1 VGKNKGV
8 QFAVAFLLSL
18 GLSVP
23 VAFAAETIR
32 IGETGSALGAMR
44 ALGEAFRKQYPNMEV
59 VVVPGLG
66 SGGGRKA
73 LMGGALDVAVTAR
86 PWKGAEKIDGA
97 VARLY
102 GWSPFVMAVASK
114 NPAANLTIQDILDI
128 YSSGKKTNWPDGQW
142 HRLIL
147 RPLADSDTEMVLNIG
162 PDMEHAVKIAHRREG
177 MKIAITDEESAEA
190 IQSTPGA
197 VGTSMLSLIVS
208 EKRRFKALS
217 IKGVVPSIKTVAD
230 ESYPWFK
237 SFYLVTK
244 ADSAPSLRSF
254 VEFVLSA
261 RGWQILLT
269 LGHWLPEAKTA
280 P

>member
-8 QFAVAFLLSL
+8 QLAVAFLLSL

-23 VAFAAETIR
+23 AAFAAETIR
-32 IGETGSALGAMR
+32 IGGTGSALGTMR
-44 ALGEAFRKQYPNMEV
+44 ALGEAFRKQHPNIEI

-86 PWKGAEKIDGA
+86 TWKSAEKLDGP

-102 GWSPFVMAVASK
+102 GWSPFVMAVSAK
-114 NPAANLTIQDILDI
+114 NSAANLTIQDILDI
-128 YSSGKKTNWPDGQW
+128 HGGKKTTWPDGQRL
-142 HRLIL
+142 RLIL
-147 RPLADSDTEMVLNIG
+147 RQLTDSDTEMLLSIG
-162 PDMEHAVKIAHRREG
+162 PDMERAVKSAHQREG

-197 VGTSMLSLIVS
+197 IGTSMLSLIIS
-208 EKRRFKALS
+208 EKRPLKALS
-217 IKGVVPSIKTVAD
+217 IKGIVPSVKSIAD
-230 ESYPWFK
+230 GSYPWFK

-244 ADSAPSLRSF
+244 ADSSPSSRSF
-254 VEFVLSA
+254 VEFALFA
-261 RGWQILLT
+261 RGRQLLST

>member
-1 VGKNKGV
+1 MGKNKGV

-23 VAFAAETIR
+23 AAFAGETIR
-32 IGETGSALGAMR
+32 IGGTGGALRTMR
-44 ALGEAFRKQYPNMEV
+44 ALGEAFRKQHPNMEV

-86 PWKGAEKIDGA
+86 PWKGAEKLDGA

-102 GWSPFVMAVASK
+102 GRSPFVMAVSAK
-114 NPAANLTIQDILDI
+114 NPAANLTIQDILEI
-128 YSSGKKTNWPDGQW
+128 HNGKKTTWPDGRRL
-142 HRLIL
+142 RLIL
-147 RPLADSDTEMVLNIG
+147 RQLTDSDTEMLLSIG
-162 PDMEHAVKIAHRREG
+162 PDMERAVKSAHQREG

-197 VGTSMLSLIVS
+197 VGTSMLSLIIS
-208 EKRRFKALS
+208 EKRPLKALS
-217 IKGVVPSIKTVAD
+217 IKGIVPSVKSIAD
-230 ESYPWFK
+230 GSYPWFK

-244 ADSAPSLRSF
+244 ADSSPSSRSF
-254 VEFVLSA
+254 VEFALSA
-261 RGWQILLT
+261 RGRQILST

>member
-1 VGKNKGV
+1 MNKGI
-8 QFAVAFLLSL
+8 QFAGAFLLSL

-23 VAFAAETIR
+23 AAFAAETIR
-32 IGETGSALGAMR
+32 IGGTGSALGTMR
-44 ALGEAFRKQYPNMEV
+44 ALGEAFRKQYSNIEV

-73 LMGGALDVAVTAR
+73 LMGGALEIAVTAR
-86 PWKGAEKIDGA
+86 PWKIAEKLHGA

-102 GWSPFVMAVASK
+102 GWSPFVMAVAAK

-128 YSSGKKTNWPDGQW
+128 YGGKKTSWPDGQRL
-142 HRLIL
+142 RLIL
-147 RPLADSDTEMVLNIG
+147 RPLTDSDTEMLLNIG
-162 PDMEHAVKIAHRREG
+162 PDMEQAVRSAHQREG

-190 IQSTPGA
+190 TQSTPGA
-197 VGTSMLSLIVS
+197 VGTSTVALIVS
-208 EKRRFKALS
+208 ERRPLKALS
-217 IKGVVPSIKTVAD
+217 IKGVVPSVKSIAD
-230 ESYPWFK
+230 GSYPWFK

-244 ADSAPSLRSF
+244 ADSSPSSRSF

-261 RGWQILLT
+261 RGRQLLST
-269 LGHWLPEAKTA
+269 LGYGLPMTQPA

>member
-1 VGKNKGV
+1 MGMNKGI
-8 QFAVAFLLSL
+8 QFAGAFLLSL

-23 VAFAAETIR
+23 AAFAAETIR
-32 IGETGSALGAMR
+32 IGGTGSALGTMR
-44 ALGEAFRKQYPNMEV
+44 ALGEAFRKQYSNIEV

-73 LMGGALDVAVTAR
+73 LMGGALEVAVTAR
-86 PWKGAEKIDGA
+86 PWKGAEKLHGA

-102 GWSPFVMAVASK
+102 GWSPFVMAVAAK

-128 YSSGKKTNWPDGQW
+128 YGGKKTSWPDGQRL
-142 HRLIL
+142 RLIL
-147 RPLADSDTEMVLNIG
+147 RPLTDSDTEMLLNIG
-162 PDMEHAVKIAHRREG
+162 PDMKQAVRSAHQREG

-208 EKRRFKALS
+208 EKRPLKALS
-217 IKGVVPSIKTVAD
+217 IKGAVPSVKSIAD
-230 ESYPWFK
+230 GSYPWFK

-244 ADSAPSLRSF
+244 VDSSPSSRSF
-254 VEFVLSA
+254 VEFVFSA
-261 RGWQILLT
+261 RGRQILST